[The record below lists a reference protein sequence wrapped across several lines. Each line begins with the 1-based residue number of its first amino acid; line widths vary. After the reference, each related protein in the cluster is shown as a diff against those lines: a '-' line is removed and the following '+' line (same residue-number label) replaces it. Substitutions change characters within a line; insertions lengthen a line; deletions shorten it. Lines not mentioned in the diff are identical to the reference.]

1 MKDEKQTVTAAAA
14 APTKT
19 ATRFTKKQLLGSKRF
34 EERKDALGAI
44 LSDTETYTV
53 DEAQKLLDDFM
64 KGQVK

>member
-1 MKDEKQTVTAAAA
+1 MKDEKQTVTSA

-53 DEAQKLLDDFM
+53 EEAQKLLDDFM